1 MPQLI
6 LLTPSAVP
14 THMGRSV
21 LEAYLDTH
29 LPSFVSGTELSDITV
44 LSIDSVTEKL
54 KFNEFDLVELVVNPY
69 NRVFLY
75 YLVEVLHL
83 NNPTSA
89 QVTAAASV
97 ESFAQ
102 CVRTNSL
109 PSSETFEKYF
119 QNLSDPVLR
128 DISKIDYILRAE
140 NIAVDLKTIP
150 ELAGRTDTA
159 IFTADMP
166 VGNTMY
172 RGYYTDEIKA
182 IVAEKLATDLA
193 NYGYAF

>member
-1 MPQLI
+1 MTQLI

-14 THMGRSV
+14 THMGRTV
-21 LEAYLDTH
+21 LEAYLGTH
-29 LPSFVSGTELSDITV
+29 LPSFVSGTELSDIVV
-44 LSIDSVTEKL
+44 LSIDIVTEKL
-54 KFNEFDLVELVVNPY
+54 KFSEFDLMELVVNPY

-75 YLVEVLHL
+75 YLAEELNL

-89 QVTAAASV
+89 QVTTAASV

-119 QNLSDPVLR
+119 KNLSDPDLR
-128 DISKIDYILRAE
+128 DISKIDYILHAE
-140 NIAVDLKTIP
+140 SIAVDLKAIP
-150 ELAGRTDTA
+150 ELVGRTDTA
-159 IFTADMP
+159 IFTTDMP

-172 RGYYTDEIKA
+172 RDYYTDEIKA
-182 IVAEKLATDLA
+182 IVAEKLALDLS
-193 NYGYAF
+193 NYGYTF